1 MLILASASPARR
13 TVLENAGLAFAVEP
27 AEVDEAEVK
36 SAMRAQGAAAADVAA
51 ALAERKARAVA
62 RAHPDALV
70 IGADQMLTC
79 EGRWY
84 DKPADLAAAR
94 RQLARL
100 RGRTHELVSAVVA
113 VSEGERAWRH
123 IDRARLTMRPFSDAF
138 LDDYLARM
146 GDEALSSVGAY
157 RLEGLGAQLFTR
169 IEGDFFSILGLPLLP
184 LLAFLRE
191 RGEVAA

>member
-191 RGEVAA
+191 RGEVVA